1 MSGPWEKRLDNL
13 ANGGR
18 DWALPSHAEL
28 TENLEALNGAL
39 TRAASEPGLVGA
51 SGDAATASL
60 DQAAQ
65 RAAAIIQ
72 TADAVKRATEKAN
85 VVRNNAQSAQSALPS
100 GELSW
105 GERALIG
112 AAAAGSTI
120 FLGPF
125 SLIAGAAAM
134 NNGDAA
140 KAAMREAAA
149 RKAVQD
155 ASADLGAIDL
165 PTEISVDSNVADSSS
180 DASTPGGGTGPQG
193 GSRPSARGSHDGGFS
208 SYPDFDVDPIQ
219 ETGQR
224 PGVSVVPPGTVPP
237 PGSTIIPTDPG
248 PWPQGP
254 TDHGSSG
261 LVGSG
266 GASLG
271 GMPGGSGGLLGG
283 SSTLAAGVGAAA
295 VLGVGS
301 KAALGSFGALGGA
314 AGKGVAAGGLTGTPG
329 ANAGAAA
336 GRGATT
342 GPRAGSGGL
351 LGGGGRAG
359 AGAASE
365 RTGSRAGGR
374 GRGAGRLP
382 AAKGALVEG
391 DGVSRGTGDARGAS
405 SGRGTGA
412 AGSESAG
419 RTGAQAAAGG
429 RVGGAASGRAGADK
443 RRRGRGLAGAIAPS
457 IEDEVEYG
465 PRSEAALAGGREP
478 AVDEGADLTP
488 DAD

>member
-1 MSGPWEKRLDNL
+1 MSGPWETRLDHL

-51 SGDAATASL
+51 SGDAATVSL

-72 TADAVKRATEKAN
+72 AADAVQRATEKAN
-85 VVRNNAQSAQSALPS
+85 VVRANAQSAQSSLPS

-165 PTEISVDSNVADSSS
+165 PTEIAVDSRVIERSGPP
-180 DASTPGGGTGPQG
+180 TPPGGGSAPH
-193 GSRPSARGSHDGGFS
+193 GSHPSARGSHDGGFS
-208 SYPDFDVDPIQ
+208 SYPDFDVDPIHQ
-219 ETGQR
+219 TGQR
-224 PGVSVVPPGTVPP
+224 PGVSVVSPGTVPP
-237 PGSTIIPTDPG
+237 PGSTIIPTEPG
-248 PWPQGP
+248 PWPQGA

-271 GMPGGSGGLLGG
+271 VMPGGSGGLLGG

-314 AGKGVAAGGLTGTPG
+314 AGKGVAAGGLAGAPG
-329 ANAGAAA
+329 VNAGAAA

-351 LGGGGRAG
+351 LGGGARAG
-359 AGAASE
+359 AGAAAE

-457 IEDEVEYG
+457 LEDDVEYG

-478 AVDEGADLTP
+478 AVDEAADLTP

>member
-1 MSGPWEKRLDNL
+1 MSGPWETRLDNL

-39 TRAASEPGLVGA
+39 TRAASESGLVGA
-51 SGDAATASL
+51 AGDAATVSL

-85 VVRNNAQSAQSALPS
+85 VVRANAQSAQSALPS

-165 PTEISVDSNVADSSS
+165 PTEIVVASRVGSYSDVTPPPDDSFS
-180 DASTPGGGTGPQG
+180 PGG

-208 SYPDFDVDPIQ
+208 SYPDFDVDPIHQ
-219 ETGQR
+219 TGQR
-224 PGVSVVPPGTVPP
+224 PGVSVVSPGTVPP
-237 PGSTIIPTDPG
+237 PGSTIIPTEPG

-254 TDHGSSG
+254 TD
-261 LVGSG
+261 
-266 GASLG
+266 
-271 GMPGGSGGLLGG
+271 
-283 SSTLAAGVGAAA
+283 
-295 VLGVGS
+295 
-301 KAALGSFGALGGA
+301 
-314 AGKGVAAGGLTGTPG
+314 
-329 ANAGAAA
+329 
-336 GRGATT
+336 
-342 GPRAGSGGL
+342 
-351 LGGGGRAG
+351 
-359 AGAASE
+359 
-365 RTGSRAGGR
+365 
-374 GRGAGRLP
+374 
-382 AAKGALVEG
+382 
-391 DGVSRGTGDARGAS
+391 
-405 SGRGTGA
+405 
-412 AGSESAG
+412 
-419 RTGAQAAAGG
+419 
-429 RVGGAASGRAGADK
+429 
-443 RRRGRGLAGAIAPS
+443 
-457 IEDEVEYG
+457 
-465 PRSEAALAGGREP
+465 
-478 AVDEGADLTP
+478 
-488 DAD
+488 